1 MELSAFFYLVLIH
14 LVLNFAIM
22 PVKVNDLRDFNL
34 ITEVAEK
41 VSMVKLLIKSP
52 VLLMSS
58 MIWCH
63 EVKRQVCF

>member
-1 MELSAFFYLVLIH
+1 MKLSAFFYLVLIH
-14 LVLNFAIM
+14 LILNFAIM
-22 PVKVNDLRDFNL
+22 PVKVNDLRDLNL

-41 VSMVKLLIKSP
+41 VSMVKLLVKSP